1 MAKIRR
7 NRIMKRVLP
16 FDVIQSASQEDIE
29 AINKILKHYQGYMVA
44 LATRRL
50 YDEQGEVVFVLD
62 KELYRE
68 LEAKLTAKMLV
79 FVLT

>member
-1 MAKIRR
+1 MDKTRK

-16 FDVIQSASQEDIE
+16 FDVIQSASQEDVE

-68 LEAKLTAKMLV
+68 LEAKLTAKMFV